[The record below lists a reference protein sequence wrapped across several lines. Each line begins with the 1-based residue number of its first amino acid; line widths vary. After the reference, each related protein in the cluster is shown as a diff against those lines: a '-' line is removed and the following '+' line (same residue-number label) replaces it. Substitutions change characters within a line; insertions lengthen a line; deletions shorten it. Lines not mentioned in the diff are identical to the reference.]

1 MSVQLAL
8 LLAAVAPSYLGDA
21 HSHRPLATMAPY
33 PSGRADSVHRPGFNG
48 KLWISRPMIGGQADN
63 LLLGWPEP
71 GPAAYGAAETDGSVV
86 YARLDQVV
94 VGFSP
99 WVKQDGRALLK
110 QEHAR
115 NVWLAENG
123 YTGGVRT
130 FVNDAYMPREVMAS
144 AEPVKARPSM
154 EPAAIM
160 ERPIDLPRFKTR
172 MDVMAL
178 PKGATLAQYR
188 VSWPLGTPAAV
199 LARQMVSSDVR
210 VAQLDK

>member
-1 MSVQLAL
+1 
-8 LLAAVAPSYLGDA
+8 
-21 HSHRPLATMAPY
+21 
-33 PSGRADSVHRPGFNG
+33 
-48 KLWISRPMIGGQADN
+48 
-63 LLLGWPEP
+63 
-71 GPAAYGAAETDGSVV
+71 
-86 YARLDQVV
+86 
-94 VGFSP
+94 
-99 WVKQDGRALLK
+99 
-110 QEHAR
+110 
-115 NVWLAENG
+115 
-123 YTGGVRT
+123 
-130 FVNDAYMPREVMAS
+130 
-144 AEPVKARPSM
+144 M